1 MMTFVLTL
9 APAKML
15 YLNPIVTN
23 GKPLATVESH
33 CFYQR
38 AYRPY
43 RLFGLDNYTVESF
56 GHSTERY
63 KVPPCDRPTHM
74 SIHLR
79 KSRKTGNPM
88 RKFYK
93 GAIP

>member
-43 RLFGLDNYTVESF
+43 RLFGFYWIITPWNLLGTALNV
-56 GHSTERY
+56 
-63 KVPPCDRPTHM
+63 
-74 SIHLR
+74 I
-79 KSRKTGNPM
+79 
-88 RKFYK
+88 KFPHVI
-93 GAIP
+93 GLPI